1 MKNGEDMELELERGP
16 ELFFQNFESK
26 LSLFLLLR
34 FLLCSFTCGAE
45 RTFVASSFHVQQ
57 HKNQSI

>member
-1 MKNGEDMELELERGP
+1 MKNGEDMELELERGL

-34 FLLCSFTCGAE
+34 FLLCSFPCGAE
-45 RTFVASSFHVQQ
+45 RTFVAL
-57 HKNQSI
+57 